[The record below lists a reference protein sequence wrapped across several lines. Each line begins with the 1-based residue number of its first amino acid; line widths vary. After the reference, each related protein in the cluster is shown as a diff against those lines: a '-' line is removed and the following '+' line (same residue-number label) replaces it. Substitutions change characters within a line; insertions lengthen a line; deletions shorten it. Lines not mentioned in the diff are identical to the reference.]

1 MTQILWPHSRL
12 FSCHAACQRCCPQ
25 LQKITLTVVSSFRHI
40 FMIGHSHH
48 GKVRFVK
55 TDTVQINMV
64 AIPIS
69 ILSSSKVPQWCP
81 PLMVPLLLAFFLMV
95 LPLAH
100 PQVASS
106 SVPCERRLRPS
117 VSRLNCDRKLW
128 NYGYM
133 AMMKPIYVDYLVL
146 STYTNLFSISVL
158 QYC

>member
-1 MTQILWPHSRL
+1 
-12 FSCHAACQRCCPQ
+12 
-25 LQKITLTVVSSFRHI
+25 
-40 FMIGHSHH
+40 MIGHSHH

-55 TDTVQINMV
+55 TDMVQINMV

-69 ILSSSKVPQWCP
+69 ILKGPSPPPQWCP

-117 VSRLNCDRKLW
+117 VSRLNWDRKPW
-128 NYGYM
+128 NYGYG
-133 AMMKPIYVDYLVL
+133 ATMKPIYVDYLVL
-146 STYTNLFSISVL
+146 STSSILSQS
-158 QYC
+158 QYY